1 MTRKT
6 ASAHLVDRAPLLAA
20 AAASRAETIRDFLHG
35 RSDGEV
41 LLHGMYDHVLEERV
55 PEKLAELV
63 DAPLPEAE

>member
-1 MTRKT
+1 MTRT
-6 ASAHLVDRAPLLAA
+6 TPARLAAQAPLLGA
-20 AAASRAETIRDFLHG
+20 AAASRPETIRDFLRG

-55 PEKLAELV
+55 PDKLVELV